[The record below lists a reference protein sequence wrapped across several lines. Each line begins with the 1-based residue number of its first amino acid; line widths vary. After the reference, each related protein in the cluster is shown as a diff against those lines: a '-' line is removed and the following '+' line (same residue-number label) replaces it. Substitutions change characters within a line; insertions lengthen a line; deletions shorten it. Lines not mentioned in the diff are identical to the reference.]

1 MNTFTIKDIENLT
14 GIKSHTLR
22 IWEQRYGIPK
32 PKRTATNIRYY
43 DDDDLKLLLN
53 VSLLNKQGHRISK
66 ITALSKKEME
76 ELALSYSLNASD
88 SSVQLDGMM
97 SAMFNLD
104 EASFERLLS
113 THLLRQGLEKTLLD
127 LFFPFMQRLGSL
139 WQAGHVNPA
148 FEHFFSNLIRQKV
161 IVAIDAQSTARK
173 KDAKTFVLYLPK
185 GEMHELGLL
194 FANYLIRSR
203 GHHSIYLGQN
213 LPCPDLKA
221 VMDKSNSDYIL
232 TVLTNV
238 IPGDD
243 MQKYIF
249 NLAERFKSK
258 KIIITGRQV
267 CKHFDLD
274 TPDNVTCFYD
284 MNELMTFMDDIKLA

>member
-1 MNTFTIKDIENLT
+1 MNTFTIKDIEKLT

-22 IWEQRYGIPK
+22 VWEQRYGIPN

-53 VSLLNKQGHRISK
+53 VSLLNKQGHKISK
-66 ITALSKKEME
+66 ITALSRAEME
-76 ELALSYSLNASD
+76 KLALSYSLNCND
-88 SSVQLDGMM
+88 SSVQLDCMM

-104 EASFERLLS
+104 EAAFERLLS
-113 THLLRQGLEKTLLD
+113 THLLKQGLEKTFLD
-127 LFFPFMQRLGSL
+127 LFFPFMQRIGSL
-139 WQAGHVNPA
+139 WQAGQVSPA

-185 GEMHELGLL
+185 GELHELGLL

-221 VMDKSNSDYIL
+221 VLDQSNSDYIL
-232 TVLTNV
+232 TVLTSV
-238 IPGDD
+238 VPGEN
-243 MQKYIF
+243 MQQYIYD
-249 NLAERFKSK
+249 LAERFSSK
-258 KIIITGRQV
+258 KIIFTGRQV
-267 CKHFDLD
+267 CDSLDLQ
-274 TPDNVTCFYD
+274 TPENVTCLYD
-284 MNELMTFMDDIKLA
+284 MRELMTFMDSIKLN